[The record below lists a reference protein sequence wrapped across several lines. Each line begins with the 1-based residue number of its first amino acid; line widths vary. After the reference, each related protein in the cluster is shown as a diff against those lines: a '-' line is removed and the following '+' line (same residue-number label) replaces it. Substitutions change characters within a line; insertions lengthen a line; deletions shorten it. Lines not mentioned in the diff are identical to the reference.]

1 MAEEVT
7 TTQKTAQ
14 TTMQTIE
21 ERMRADLSPDA
32 IELIDESAMHAG
44 HAGAAGGGGHYRMR
58 IVSPRFAGLSR
69 IARHRL
75 VYDSLSDLMRHA
87 IHALAIE
94 ALTPDEAPSSSA
106 AATGH
111 PH

>member
-1 MAEEVT
+1 MSE
-7 TTQKTAQ
+7 
-14 TTMQTIE
+14 TTMHTIR
-21 ERMRADLSPDA
+21 ERMRADLEPAALD
-32 IELIDESAMHAG
+32 LIDESAMHAG
-44 HAGAAGGGGHYRMR
+44 HAGAASGGGHYRMR

-75 VYDSLSDLMRHA
+75 VYDSLSDLMRNA
-87 IHALAIE
+87 IHALTIE
-94 ALTPDEAPSSSA
+94 ALTPDEAPASSA